1 MPITR
6 TYIIFYKTI
15 VVILLLA
22 FSLSPCSVK
31 RNVLGV
37 FDIQHVN
44 TLNKVK
50 TTVIPKANC
59 DFAHHNFSS
68 KTSISK
74 ADFKFNEVFSFK
86 LNSVLNL
93 SKNTISQ
100 NKYSGA
106 TSGNSPPKYILFK
119 QLRLN
124 LF

>member
-1 MPITR
+1 MSITR
-6 TYIIFYKTI
+6 TYLNFYKTI

-31 RNVLGV
+31 RDLLGV
-37 FDIQHVN
+37 FDIQHLS

-50 TTVIPKANC
+50 TTVSPKANC

-68 KTSISK
+68 KTSVLK

-86 LNSVLNL
+86 LSSVLHF
-93 SKNTISQ
+93 SEDIIFQ

-124 LF
+124 LV